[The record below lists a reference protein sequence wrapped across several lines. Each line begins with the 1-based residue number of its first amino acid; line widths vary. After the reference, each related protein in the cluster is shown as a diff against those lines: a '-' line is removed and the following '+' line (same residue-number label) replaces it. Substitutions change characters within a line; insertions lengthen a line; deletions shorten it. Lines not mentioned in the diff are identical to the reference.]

1 MSRAASTVNLGP
13 DTLLCT
19 GNSIKLS
26 AGADFAGYQ
35 WNDNST
41 DSILTVNAAGTYFV
55 QVTDLCTGKA
65 TDTIQ
70 VSPADFAFHI
80 SGDSIS
86 CNKTPASLQ
95 VTTGYINYQ
104 WSPSPFVNGSGNIA
118 QVTPDITT
126 QYKVTAQ
133 KFPGCTVADSMT
145 VHVLVSPVI
154 VLRADTSLCA
164 GDSLMVQAP
173 NGFSHYSWSTGDSAL
188 SIYVKNKGSY
198 SVKAIYNN
206 GCVSADTMKILNLYA
221 LPDPG
226 LDKNPVICTGT
237 TRALTTRQSF
247 LKYLWNDASTGNAI
261 TVNATGIY
269 WVRVEDQKGCYGSDT
284 VDINTVGALP
294 ANFLPADT
302 IVCSYTR
309 CADTTA
315 G

>member
-1 MSRAASTVNLGP
+1 M
-13 DTLLCT
+13 
-19 GNSIKLS
+19 
-26 AGADFAGYQ
+26 
-35 WNDNST
+35 
-41 DSILTVNAAGTYFV
+41 
-55 QVTDLCTGKA
+55 
-65 TDTIQ
+65 
-70 VSPADFAFHI
+70 
-80 SGDSIS
+80 
-86 CNKTPASLQ
+86 Q

-104 WSPSPFVNGSGNIA
+104 WSPSPFVNGSGNIV

-145 VHVLVSPVI
+145 VHVLVSPSI

-173 NGFSHYSWSTGDSAL
+173 NGFSHYSWNTGDSAL

-198 SVKAIYNN
+198 SVKAVYNN

-247 LKYLWNDASTGNAI
+247 LKYLWNDATTGNAI
-261 TVNATGIY
+261 TVNATGTY

-302 IVCSYTR
+302 IVCSYLGALIQPQ
-309 CADTTA
+309 ADFVQYYWSTGETDRSIQVKTA
-315 G
+315 GEYILQVVDQEGCQGSDSIRIALKDCEALLVFPECLYSES